1 MSQQFGNM
9 PLHDQAAEAC
19 AQKTEVRSAMK
30 DILWTLGQNSRPL
43 DERLRECLHW
53 LEVQDLITVNG
64 QNVFINDPEE
74 V

>member
-1 MSQQFGNM
+1 
-9 PLHDQAAEAC
+9 
-19 AQKTEVRSAMK
+19 MK